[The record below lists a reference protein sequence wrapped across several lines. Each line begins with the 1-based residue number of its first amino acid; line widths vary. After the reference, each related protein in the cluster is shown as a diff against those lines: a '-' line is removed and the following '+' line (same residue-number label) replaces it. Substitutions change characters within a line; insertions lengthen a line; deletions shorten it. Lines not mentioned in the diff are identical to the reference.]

1 MAKLIFGERIGKT
14 AELKAATAAVV
25 VSAVRR
31 VMSFLPPRCIRRPM
45 ILFRAVLWN
54 RD

>member
-1 MAKLIFGERIGKT
+1 
-14 AELKAATAAVV
+14 VV

-31 VMSFLPPRCIRRPM
+31 VMSFSPPRCILRPM
-45 ILFRAVLWN
+45 ILFRAMFVN